1 MNAAM
6 TAVVGIK
13 VRDRGVIKKVGTGG
27 AALVDGDRVILEMD
41 HMITFGVVYETSH
54 LTPFIPPMRDMK
66 TILRK
71 ADAADIRTIVRHEA
85 LSREG
90 MTYWRGLI
98 EAYRVPMKPL
108 EVVCAFDQPKMTF
121 TYTADERVDFRMLVK
136 ELSRRFHA
144 RVEMRQVGAR
154 DEAKLIGGVGLCGLV
169 LCCASFLTEFHP
181 VTMKMVRAQGLPLD
195 DNKLLGLCG
204 RLKCCLSY
212 EYDEGVQPALIQPTR
227 LSPTARPA
235 PVPQEG
241 SSLHGH
247 PKPC

>member
-1 MNAAM
+1 MGMDIPMVSVA
-6 TAVVGIK
+6 GIK

-27 AALVDGDRVILEMD
+27 TALVTGDRVILGMD

-71 ADAADIRTIVRHEA
+71 ADGVDLNTISRHEA
-85 LSREG
+85 RAREG
-90 MTYWRGLI
+90 MAYWRERI
-98 EAYRVPMKPL
+98 EAYRLPMKPY
-108 EVVCAFDQPKMTF
+108 EVVCAFDHQKIIF
-121 TYTADERVDFRMLVK
+121 TYTAEERVDFRMLVK
-136 ELSRRFHA
+136 DLARRFHA
-144 RVEMRQVGAR
+144 RVEMRQIGAR

-212 EYDEGVQPALIQPTR
+212 EYEEPVQPALIQPTR
-227 LSPTARPA
+227 STSTPRPSYS
-235 PVPQEG
+235 G
-241 SSLHGH
+241 
-247 PKPC
+247 PC